1 MSVMNYK
8 DGGKSNPEILMFGP
22 HVVMSEA
29 SDELIET
36 LLRKGNEIR
45 GKEEH
50 DFTHGLAGRIKEEY
64 QYYGW
69 NEWFVPLFHKHVIEY
84 VSATPRSRSREILTE
99 LDVIRWDL
107 KSLWVNYQKKAEYN
121 PPHCHNG
128 DISFVIY
135 PSIPEELYTEPTGT
149 ANDDQVKGGNIVFE
163 YNERHFQ
170 NFLSFTTACQ
180 NIQPHTG
187 MIIMF
192 PSYLTHHV
200 YVFQQDVERVS
211 VSGNINI
218 RHNYNYRGT

>member
-84 VSATPRSRSREILTE
+84 VSATPRSRSREQNTIHHIVITEIYLLLYIQVYLKNYILT
-99 LDVIRWDL
+99 R
-107 KSLWVNYQKKAEYN
+107 
-121 PPHCHNG
+121 
-128 DISFVIY
+128 
-135 PSIPEELYTEPTGT
+135 
-149 ANDDQVKGGNIVFE
+149 QVP
-163 YNERHFQ
+163 
-170 NFLSFTTACQ
+170 LMTTK
-180 NIQPHTG
+180 
-187 MIIMF
+187 
-192 PSYLTHHV
+192 
-200 YVFQQDVERVS
+200 
-211 VSGNINI
+211 
-218 RHNYNYRGT
+218 